1 MTVTEDRKVTELPG
15 PPSLGQYYA
24 SAAARAALPGG
35 SGRSLP
41 ATELV
46 RRGVTVEQGHLA
58 DYARVCGFRVG
69 NALPVT
75 YPHMLTFPLQ
85 VVLMA
90 GRSFPLPLPGLVHI
104 ANRITVHRAIA
115 PTETLDVRV
124 WAQRFTRHPKGAQVD
139 LVGEVSADGE
149 TVWSG
154 RSTYLARGAKA
165 PDGPAGGNDTAD
177 TAGTADIAE
186 PPVPTGP
193 ANALWRVPGDIG
205 RRYAAVS
212 GDVNPIHLHSLTAKA
227 MGFPRAIAHGMWTA
241 AHAVAALE
249 GRIPDACTYDVV
261 FRKPVLLPAKVELV
275 TGSDAKGAWGL
286 ALRSAKDAE
295 KLHLVGRISG

>member
-1 MTVTEDRKVTELPG
+1 MTVAEARKVTELPG

-35 SGRSLP
+35 PGRSLP

-75 YPHMLTFPLQ
+75 YPHMLTFGLQ

-104 ANRITVHRAIA
+104 ANRITMHRAIA

-124 WAQRFTRHPKGAQVD
+124 WAERFTRHPKGAQVD
-139 LVGEVSADGE
+139 LIGEVSAGGE
-149 TVWSG
+149 TVWEG
-154 RSTYLARGAKA
+154 RSTYLARGATA
-165 PDGPAGGNDTAD
+165 PDGPVGGD
-177 TAGTADIAE
+177 GTADIAE

-212 GDVNPIHLHSLTAKA
+212 GDVNPIHLHPLTAKA

-241 AHAVAALE
+241 AHAAAALE
-249 GRIPDACTYDVV
+249 GRVPDACTYEVV

-275 TGSDAKGAWGL
+275 TEQTAGGAWGL
-286 ALRSAKDAE
+286 ALRSAEDAH
-295 KLHLVGRISG
+295 KLHLVGRIGG